1 MDVLTSASKVWR
13 YFNRIEGKRTKVTIG
28 NYPVI
33 GATPLGEVHA
43 SNVLKLLE
51 GMRNTPTKA
60 NNSRAVI
67 ERIYQSGAQKLLVT
81 HIPATAMKG
90 LIDKPQRRIARH

>member
-1 MDVLTSASKVWR
+1 MAKATARSQKQNLLWVVNDV
-13 YFNRIEGKRTKVTIG
+13 F
-28 NYPVI
+28 PVI

-43 SNVLKLLE
+43 SDVLKLLE
-51 GMRNTPTKA
+51 GMRNNPTKA
-60 NNSRAVI
+60 NNIRAII
-67 ERIYQSGAQKLLVT
+67 ERIYQYGAQKLLVT